1 MKFSQSLISA
11 CFFKTKSFESEINS
25 RTAVFKRL
33 LKRSIFDSRF
43 LCSANGGFPLA
54 VKRKLYYERIN
65 RAGWNFSAKMCQVIL
80 TISEPVP
87 PSENTSSAI
96 YSDITEKAE
105 PVPLSKN
112 TSSAIYSD
120 NMEKAEPVPLSKT
133 HHQRYTPIAQKKR
146 NQFRFPKYIISDIL
160 R

>member
-1 MKFSQSLISA
+1 
-11 CFFKTKSFESEINS
+11 
-25 RTAVFKRL
+25 
-33 LKRSIFDSRF
+33 
-43 LCSANGGFPLA
+43 
-54 VKRKLYYERIN
+54 
-65 RAGWNFSAKMCQVIL
+65 MCQVIL

-146 NQFRFPKYIISDIL
+146 NQFRFPKNIISDIL
-160 R
+160 RQHRKSGTSSAFRKHIISDILQQHRKSGTSSAFQNTSSAIYSDSTEKAEPVPIVTDTSTVFISSQK

>member
-1 MKFSQSLISA
+1 
-11 CFFKTKSFESEINS
+11 
-25 RTAVFKRL
+25 
-33 LKRSIFDSRF
+33 
-43 LCSANGGFPLA
+43 
-54 VKRKLYYERIN
+54 
-65 RAGWNFSAKMCQVIL
+65 MCQVIL

-146 NQFRFPKYIISDIL
+146 NQFRFPKNIISDIL
-160 R
+160 RQHRKSGTSSAFPKTSSAIYSNSTEKAEPVPLSKIHHQRYTPIAQKKRNQFLLLQIPQQFLLALKNR